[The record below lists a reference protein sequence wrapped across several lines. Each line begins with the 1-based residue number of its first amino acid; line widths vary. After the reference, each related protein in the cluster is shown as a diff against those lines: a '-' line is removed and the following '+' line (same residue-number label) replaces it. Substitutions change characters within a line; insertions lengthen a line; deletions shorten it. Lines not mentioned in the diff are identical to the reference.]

1 MDNRLIVNNKIL
13 VSIAI
18 PNEKDLEV
26 MNESVKTLRSFKVP
40 CEVTV
45 ISAHRA
51 PEQMIAY
58 VKDVKDRGIEVI
70 IATASGAAHLPGM
83 IAAFTILPIIAVPLR
98 SSFLDG
104 LDSVLS
110 MLQMPSGVPV
120 ATVSVNGARNAAI
133 LACQIISLHNESIR
147 RQLNKLKTT
156 LALEVEEQAEKVK
169 SKSSIM

>member
-1 MDNRLIVNNKIL
+1 MNERIS

-26 MNESVKTLRSFKVP
+26 MNESVKTLGSFGVP
-40 CEVTV
+40 CEVIV
-45 ISAHRA
+45 ISAHRS
-51 PEQMIAY
+51 PERMIEYA
-58 VKDVKDRGIEVI
+58 KNAKNRGIEVI

-83 IAAFTILPIIAVPLR
+83 IAAFTILPVIAVPLR

-104 LDSVLS
+104 LDSVIS

-133 LACQIISLHNESIR
+133 LACQIISLHNENIR
-147 RQLNKLKTT
+147 HQLDKLKTN
-156 LALEVEEQAEKVK
+156 LAIEVQEQAERVK
-169 SKSSIM
+169 SKSSII